1 MTVEE
6 RVEFCAWLY
15 TAESALVNA
24 QKSKVVLNGRRL
36 LRRLRDMFM
45 TADYTQEA
53 GAAKREISGFID
65 ELVESANDGRHQS
78 LVTDESI
85 NSTIDSLTKAVD
97 VLRPYI

>member
-24 QKSKVVLNGRRL
+24 QRTKVALDGRRL

-53 GAAKREISGFID
+53 GAAKREISGFIE
-65 ELVESANDGRHQS
+65 ELVDSANDGQS
-78 LVTDESI
+78 LVMDDSI

-97 VLRPYI
+97 VLRPYV